1 MKLNRLDLKKI
12 MYEFN
17 TLANRLLQAD
27 FQDYDGVLS
36 KFIRFIAGTEII
48 NDFISDCGEC
58 DQDLEQEFKEVQTGH
73 AIFSLGDTDKEEV
86 CNTYAIL
93 RYAAEHNI
101 KVAQTIAMSY
111 SYSRKY
117 QEILKDFNDRVT
129 MVLIRHIETYLT
141 KVGIDM
147 GLDDNIVYSITI
159 KNGQVIIANDNATI
173 NASNNVNQI
182 DIGSLEE
189 IIEIIKK
196 EAAASD
202 LSSENID
209 ILNSSLEVVREEAKA
224 NKPRKHFIK
233 TALAGINAI
242 KGTTEFG
249 AAVATLMQFI
259 QPLIG

>member
-1 MKLNRLDLKKI
+1 
-12 MYEFN
+12 
-17 TLANRLLQAD
+17 
-27 FQDYDGVLS
+27 
-36 KFIRFIAGTEII
+36 
-48 NDFISDCGEC
+48 
-58 DQDLEQEFKEVQTGH
+58 
-73 AIFSLGDTDKEEV
+73 
-86 CNTYAIL
+86 
-93 RYAAEHNI
+93 
-101 KVAQTIAMSY
+101 
-111 SYSRKY
+111 
-117 QEILKDFNDRVT
+117 

-147 GLDDNIVYSITI
+147 GLDDNIVYSITV